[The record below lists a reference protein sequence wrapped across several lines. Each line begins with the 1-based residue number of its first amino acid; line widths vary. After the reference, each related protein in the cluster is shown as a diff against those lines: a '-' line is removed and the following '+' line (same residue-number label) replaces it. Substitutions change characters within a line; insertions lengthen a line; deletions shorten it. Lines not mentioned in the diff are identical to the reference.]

1 MEKNIYQ
8 ICLENT
14 IIGQINYIENK
25 TDNPLYEMPEGLA
38 QENSKKLYSW
48 YKEQLTDENS
58 FDKSTFNYWCFCSAS
73 IYAILLLNNYDK
85 DKLDTIKNSICEN
98 LRKANE
104 KGFLADKDVFF
115 APENNRY
122 YAMTLLKNHFMNDA
136 FSSADSFIESGCCKD
151 ELFMF
156 SMFWLCAKFK
166 YYMKPGLQDQL
177 CSFLSYCAVKQ
188 FDQDSD
194 FDVIKNISNYLA
206 NLFYLRSKS
215 LLKET
220 DSLLNFEAIIAHDE
234 TRFPLLPTFISHDI
248 LTWVTL
254 ETKVNKLDDSLLKTI
269 KWLFYNVNPDPF
281 NEISETA
288 FALFEGIRQT
298 FEDRLEKL
306 PGIVL
311 LMQHLIHFMTSGDF
325 SNLFFSIHEAKLG
338 FHYFHIFL
346 PDVIRPLSEMDD
358 RLKENPVQIEKMEKD
373 SKLLQ
378 MLLFGIFLEI
388 VRTYTRIDYEIL
400 SADNEMLQIVPQK
413 TVINEI
419 PWIPD
424 VAVQEEIF
432 FKEYIAN
439 VLYTFIVSNEWC
451 LAEKQASLLNYL
463 SEVFNFNKNARALVT
478 DLFST
483 ENVQISPDTLDFYIN
498 LIFNLSHYLC
508 NNQIYFI
515 REVNF
520 LKEKKEEIF
529 PPFLNETDFQR
540 KYREQ
545 NERAKQSVAC
555 QNRRNEWKE
564 LDIGFVIKDF
574 TQNAV
579 PFMNHFT
586 SFDQKTKN
594 NIQVFRGVTRTK
606 ELTCKFC
613 DESDNEYSYDQALS
627 RRKANN
633 NNICHRYFVRD
644 RNIEE
649 HYDNHGAISGQLEE
663 EHWENLLF
671 TLYEFRKNLSECDYP
686 IHKILKGLLER
697 EVDSLCEL
705 FGKFILKEGSNI
717 NQLFA
722 DIKEM
727 DEKENLKENTFCKR
741 KTKEVM
747 EELRK
752 MYEDQKITKKAYKNK
767 IYNDDKIMIKDEMI
781 RIPSKNDYREND
793 ELKKN
798 YFIPRME
805 TIMSYFYNM
814 SGISLD
820 KANEM
825 VRMKQNKERPFE
837 VDFHSYYRTEISL
850 YFIYLSMALAYK
862 VKK

>member
-1 MEKNIYQ
+1 MEQNTYQ
-8 ICLENT
+8 ICLEES
-14 IIGQINYIENK
+14 IISYINNLVSGNEK
-25 TDNPLYEMPEGLA
+25 PLCE
-38 QENSKKLYSW
+38 KLYSF
-48 YKEQLTDENS
+48 YTEQLADENS
-58 FDKSTFNYWCFCSAS
+58 FDASTFNYWCFCSAC
-73 IYAILLLNNYDK
+73 IYGLLLLNNYDK
-85 DKLDTIKNSICEN
+85 DKLDTIKDSICEN

-104 KGFLADKDVFF
+104 KGFVDKKEFF
-115 APENNRY
+115 EPEYNRY
-122 YAMTLLKNHFMNDA
+122 YKISLLKNPFMEEA
-136 FSSADSFIESGCCKD
+136 FNEADSFIESGCCKN

-166 YYMKPGLQDQL
+166 YFMKSGIQDQL

-194 FDVIKNISNYLA
+194 FYVEKNISNYLS
-206 NLFYLRSKS
+206 NLFYLRAKS

-220 DSLLNFEAIIAHDE
+220 DSLLNFEAIIAQDK
-234 TRFPLLPTFISHDI
+234 TNFPLLPTFITHDL

-254 ETKVNKLDDSLLKTI
+254 ETKLNKLDASLLKAI
-269 KWLFYNVNPDPF
+269 RWLFYNVNPDPF

-288 FALFEGIRQT
+288 FALFEGIRKT

-311 LMQHLIHFMTSGDF
+311 LMQHLIHFMSSGDF
-325 SNLFFSIHEAKLG
+325 SNLFFSIRDEKLG
-338 FHYFHIFL
+338 HHYIHVFMPEIT
-346 PDVIRPLSEMDD
+346 RSLSEMEG
-358 RLKENPVQIEKMEKD
+358 LLTENPIQIEKMEKD

-378 MLLFGIFLEI
+378 MLLFGVLLET

-400 SADNEMLQIVPQK
+400 PEGNDKIQIVSQK
-413 TVINEI
+413 VVIEEI
-419 PWIPD
+419 PWIPG
-424 VAVQEEIF
+424 VPVQEKIF

-439 VLYTFIVSNEWC
+439 ILYTFIVSNEWC
-451 LAEKQASLLNYL
+451 LAEKQALLLNYL
-463 SEVFNFNKNARALVT
+463 SQVFNFNKSTSALEAE
-478 DLFST
+478 LFSA
-483 ENVQISPDTLDFYIN
+483 EKVQICPDTLDFYIN

-529 PPFLNETDFQR
+529 PPALSEDDFLK
-540 KYREQ
+540 KYKDEK
-545 NERAKQSVAC
+545 ERTKQSGAC
-555 QNRRNEWKE
+555 QKRRADWKE
-564 LDIGFVIKDF
+564 LDTGFVIENF
-574 TQNAV
+574 TQNAG
-579 PFMNHFT
+579 PFMKYLANWNSNT
-586 SFDQKTKN
+586 LDNSNVYRVITW
-594 NIQVFRGVTRTK
+594 TK

-613 DESDNEYSYDQALS
+613 DESDNEYSYDQTLS

-633 NNICHRYFVRD
+633 NNISHRYFVRD

-649 HYDNHGAISGQLEE
+649 HFDNHGAISGQLEE
-663 EHWENLLF
+663 YHWENLLF
-671 TLYEFRKNLSECDYP
+671 TLYEF
-686 IHKILKGLLER
+686 HKILEEGNIDMNPLLNGILKT

-747 EELRK
+747 EELQK

-825 VRMKQNKERPFE
+825 VRTNQHKERPFE
-837 VDFHSYYRTEISL
+837 VDFHSYYRPKLSL
-850 YFIYLSMALAYK
+850 YFIYLSMSLACK

>member
-1 MEKNIYQ
+1 MEQNTYQ
-8 ICLENT
+8 ICLEES
-14 IIGQINYIENK
+14 IISYINNLVSGNEK
-25 TDNPLYEMPEGLA
+25 PLCE
-38 QENSKKLYSW
+38 KLYSF
-48 YKEQLTDENS
+48 YTEQLADENS
-58 FDKSTFNYWCFCSAS
+58 FDASTFNYWCFCSAC
-73 IYAILLLNNYDK
+73 IYGLLLLNNYDK
-85 DKLDTIKNSICEN
+85 DKLDTIKDSICEN

-104 KGFLADKDVFF
+104 KGFVDKKEFF
-115 APENNRY
+115 EPDYNRY
-122 YAMTLLKNHFMNDA
+122 YKISLLKNPFMEDA

-166 YYMKPGLQDQL
+166 YFIKPVIQNQL

-194 FDVIKNISNYLA
+194 FYVEKNISNYLS
-206 NLFYLRSKS
+206 NLFYLRAKS

-220 DSLLNFEAIIAHDE
+220 DSLLNFEAIIAQDK
-234 TRFPLLPTFISHDI
+234 TNFPLLPTFITHDL

-254 ETKVNKLDDSLLKTI
+254 ETKLNKLDASLLKALR
-269 KWLFYNVNPDPF
+269 WLFYNVNPDPF

-288 FALFEGIRQT
+288 FALFEGIRKT

-378 MLLFGIFLEI
+378 MLLFGILLEI
-388 VRTYTRIDYEIL
+388 VRTYTRIDYEVF
-400 SADNEMLQIVPQK
+400 SADNDNIQIVPQK
-413 TVINEI
+413 IVIEEI
-419 PWIPD
+419 PWIPG
-424 VAVQEEIF
+424 VPVHEEIYK
-432 FKEYIAN
+432 KEYIAN
-439 VLYTFIVSNEWC
+439 FLYTFIVSDEWC
-451 LAEKQASLLNYL
+451 LAEKQAFLLNYL
-463 SEVFNFNKNARALVT
+463 SQVFNFNKSTSALEAE
-478 DLFST
+478 LFSA
-483 ENVQISPDTLDFYIN
+483 EKVQICPDNLDFYIN

-529 PPFLNETDFQR
+529 PPALSEYDFRKKYGDDEDEQRNQLNA
-540 KYREQ
+540 Y
-545 NERAKQSVAC
+545 
-555 QNRRNEWKE
+555 QNRRNDWKK
-564 LDIGFVIKDF
+564 LDVGFVIKDF
-574 TQNAV
+574 TQNAG
-579 PFMNHFT
+579 PFMKYLATWSPNT
-586 SFDQKTKN
+586 LDNSELYRVITW
-594 NIQVFRGVTRTK
+594 TK

-613 DESDNEYSYDQALS
+613 DESDNEYSYDQTLS
-627 RRKANN
+627 RRRANN
-633 NNICHRYFVRD
+633 NNISHRYFVRD

-649 HYDNHGAISGQLEE
+649 HFDNHGAISGQLEE
-663 EHWENLLF
+663 YHWENLLF
-671 TLYEFRKNLSECDYP
+671 TLYEF
-686 IHKILKGLLER
+686 HKILEEGNIDMHPLLNGILKT

-705 FGKFILKEGSNI
+705 FGKFILKDGSNI

-741 KTKEVM
+741 KTNEVM

-752 MYEDQKITKKAYKNK
+752 MLEDQKITKKAYKNK

-781 RIPSKNDYREND
+781 RIPSKNDYRENN

-805 TIMSYFYNM
+805 IIMSYFYNM

-820 KANEM
+820 KANEIL
-825 VRMKQNKERPFE
+825 RINQKKERPFE
-837 VDFHSYYRTEISL
+837 VNFHSYYRTELSL
-850 YFIYLSMALAYK
+850 YFIYLSVALAYK
-862 VKK
+862 AKK